1 MVLESG
7 GLESGRLDFVMYLKS
22 TSELNCVINKN
33 QGTFDFINKIN
44 KKKGPLGSHCVK
56 SGGLESGGRESGGR
70 EPGGRESRA
79 TDFGSGIA
87 LACPLEKI

>member
-1 MVLESG
+1 
-7 GLESGRLDFVMYLKS
+7 MYLKS

-44 KKKGPLGSHCVK
+44 KKKGPLESHCVK
-56 SGGLESGGRESGGR
+56 SRGLESGGRESGGR

-79 TDFGSGIA
+79 TDFGSGYPH
-87 LACPLEKI
+87 ACPLERL